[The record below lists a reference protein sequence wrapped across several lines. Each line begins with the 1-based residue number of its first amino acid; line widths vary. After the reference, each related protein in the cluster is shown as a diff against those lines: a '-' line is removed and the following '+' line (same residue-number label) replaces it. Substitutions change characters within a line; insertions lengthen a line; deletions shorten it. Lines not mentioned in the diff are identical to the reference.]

1 MYPQTGCPASG
12 YNPWDGCCV
21 WQSPIVVDVLG
32 NGFSLTSAAD
42 GVDFDFRGQGIQM
55 RMSWTAPGSDDAWL
69 VLDRNNNGV
78 IDSGREMFGNL
89 TEQPPSA
96 SPNGFLALAEFD
108 KPENG
113 GNDDSAIDAHDAVFS
128 RLRLWQDKNHNGVSE
143 SDELF
148 MLPDLQVA
156 AIDLKF
162 KESRFTDV
170 NGNQFRF
177 RAKVDGAKRSAAAR
191 WCYDVFLMLAR

>member
-1 MYPQTGCPASG
+1 MYPATGCPPG
-12 YNPWDGCCV
+12 YNPWTTCCV
-21 WQSPIVVDVLG
+21 NTSPIVVDVLG
-32 NGFSLTSAAD
+32 NGFALTSAGG
-42 GVDFDFRGQGIQM
+42 GVDFDFRGQGVPM

-69 VLDRNNNGV
+69 VLDRNDNGV
-78 IDSGREMFGNL
+78 IDNGTEMFGNL

-108 KPENG
+108 RPENG
-113 GNDDSAIDAHDAVFS
+113 GNGDGIIDARDAVFS
-128 RLRLWQDKNHNGVSE
+128 RLRLWQDRNHNGVSE
-143 SDELF
+143 PDELF
-148 MLPDLQVA
+148 TLPALQVA

-162 KESRFTDV
+162 KESRFTDA

-177 RAKVDGAKRSAAAR
+177 RAKVDGAKGSTAAR